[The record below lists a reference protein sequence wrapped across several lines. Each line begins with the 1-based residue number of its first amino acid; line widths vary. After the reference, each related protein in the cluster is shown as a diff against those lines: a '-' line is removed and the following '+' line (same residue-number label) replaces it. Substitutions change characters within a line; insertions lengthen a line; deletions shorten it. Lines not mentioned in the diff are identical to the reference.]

1 LIDMTTDRP
10 RESKIT
16 PKDQEVDATTLGEFL
31 GITAHAVRILAT
43 KEIAIRSGRDRFLLK
58 PSVKNYCG
66 SLRALAKVRSGV
78 GDDSQSRL
86 NAEAAALKRATREL
100 VEIRRDAIAKKLI
113 PIEDVVDAWGAIIRN
128 VRGLVLSIP
137 ARCRE
142 EMPHLHFEDF
152 EKFRS
157 IVRAVLTEAAQIM
170 PNQAPILDGP
180 DATIAAPRK
189 RGRPPGPRTSLR
201 P

>member
-1 LIDMTTDRP
+1 MTTDHP
-10 RESKIT
+10 RKMKAA
-16 PKDQEVDATTLGEFL
+16 PKDQDVDAATLGEFF

-43 KEIAIRSGRDRFLLK
+43 KEIVLRSGRDRFLLK
-58 PSVKNYCG
+58 PSVRNYCG

-86 NAEAAALKRATREL
+86 NAEAAALKRASREL
-100 VEIRRDAIAKKLI
+100 VELRRDALAGKFI
-113 PIEDVVDAWGAIIRN
+113 PITDVEDAWSAIIRN
-128 VRGLVLSIP
+128 VRGLALSIP
-137 ARCRE
+137 ARCQE

-157 IVRAVLTEAAQIM
+157 IVRAVLTEAAEIT
-170 PNQAPILDGP
+170 PEQAPIPDGQ
-180 DATIAAPRK
+180 DATITAPRK
-189 RGRPPGPRTSLR
+189 RGRPPGPSTALR